1 MSVIAISGISGFVGS
16 YLNSYFYVKGYDV
29 IEITRE
35 DLAEPVLLKQKVEKA
50 DVIINLSGK
59 NIIQRWSKKK
69 KKQIYKSRIES
80 TKALVSAINANDK
93 KQLFISTSAIGIYE
107 NDIACDEED
116 FIYGQTF
123 LTQLCQ
129 DWEREASRVEKRLAI
144 FRLGVVLGEGGAL
157 KKMLTPFKLGL
168 GGKIG
173 DGKQPFSY
181 IHIEDLARAYEHV
194 ITHDSMEGVFNLTT
208 PNPTTN
214 SDFTDTLAKRVDKPA
229 FISLPTFVLKLIYGG
244 GEQVLSHGQKV
255 YPKRLLENGFE
266 FKYEKL
272 KNILNDLI

>member
-35 DLAEPVLLKQKVEKA
+35 DLDTPALLKQKVEKA

-59 NIIQRWSKKK
+59 KIIQRWSKKI

-80 TKALVSAINANDK
+80 TEALVSAINANDK

-107 NDIACDEED
+107 NDISCDEED

-129 DWEREASRVEKRLAI
+129 DWDMS
-144 FRLGVVLGEGGAL
+144 
-157 KKMLTPFKLGL
+157 GL
-168 GGKIG
+168 G
-173 DGKQPFSY
+173 
-181 IHIEDLARAYEHV
+181 
-194 ITHDSMEGVFNLTT
+194 
-208 PNPTTN
+208 
-214 SDFTDTLAKRVDKPA
+214 KR
-229 FISLPTFVLKLIYGG
+229 S
-244 GEQVLSHGQKV
+244 E
-255 YPKRLLENGFE
+255 
-266 FKYEKL
+266 
-272 KNILNDLI
+272 